1 MQSCGAGA
9 GLFGWSRSR
18 KITMFRLRLL
28 VNCKAENYELKKI
41 IFFPDTK
48 LQNLHVRLQEQV
60 VSTIHQEPELE
71 PKLRNFSAPAPA
83 KKAGS
88 GSATLL
94 LTVACVLDNKNP
106 NSSQTNKCSEERST
120 LDS

>member
-1 MQSCGAGA
+1 M
-9 GLFGWSRSR
+9 
-18 KITMFRLRLL
+18 
-28 VNCKAENYELKKI
+28 ELSGFL
-41 IFFPDTK
+41 IFSMSNTIFSI
-48 LQNLHVRLQEQV
+48 
-60 VSTIHQEPELE
+60 STIHKEPELE

-94 LTVACVLDNKNP
+94 LTVACVLDNKYP
-106 NSSQTNKCSEERST
+106 KASPKNKCSEERST